1 MRFFCAQANA
11 VMLVRV
17 RCNFNSYRST
27 WSPINLLWKLPI
39 NFAGCSEMQ
48 DAHLSC
54 NFLWPASWLGLFL
67 PFNCFLLEFPLLI
80 VWLFYQQIP
89 ISYFCDVKSARLS
102 ALFTIT
108 RIYEILLVNYAVM
121 SYLLFWLLHMA
132 SLFYPVLPEISI
144 AAEWLVYV
152 CYFRFLWSWLS
163 K

>member
-1 MRFFCAQANA
+1 MMSC
-11 VMLVRV
+11 LSGCS
-17 RCNFNSYRST
+17 CNLNSYRST

-89 ISYFCDVKSARLS
+89 ISYFCDVKSAWLS

-108 RIYEILLVNYAVM
+108 RIYEKLLVNNGTCTVM
-121 SYLLFWLLHMA
+121 SYLLLTFA
-132 SLFYPVLPEISI
+132 YGKFVLPCAIWNIYCSRMI
-144 AAEWLVYV
+144 GLCV
-152 CYFRFLWSWLS
+152 CVIFAFSEAD
-163 K
+163 